1 MSLSIDT
8 GDTDLDRLCVPWTLY
23 FGYRVYPGPCTLNT
37 VSTLDPV
44 LWIQSLPW
52 TLYSGYRVYINWLRH
67 YLNPSSPPW
76 PPGRGCDSRTPA
88 RRGCPPSGDVWWRL
102 TRTSPPSS
110 RWWCRVSR
118 PHWVSFSHSITWQ
131 LWQDV
136 SRLLTIIFT
145 FTSWKYFTFTE
156 VNIVIFLEIFSQFY
170 PGAGQLVMSLS
181 VSITSL
187 RLSLKYQTRL
197 QSRAVT
203 WYHKLSP
210 AQTSLSS

>member
-1 MSLSIDT
+1 M
-8 GDTDLDRLCVPWTLY
+8 
-23 FGYRVYPGPCTLNT
+23 
-37 VSTLDPV
+37 DPV
-44 LWIQSLPW
+44 LWIQSVPCTLHTEC

-88 RRGCPPSGDVWWRL
+88 PRGCPPSGDVWWRL

-110 RWWCRVSR
+110 RRWCRLSR
-118 PHWVSFSHSITWQ
+118 PHWVSFSYSITWQ

-203 WYHKLSP
+203 WYHILST

>member
-1 MSLSIDT
+1 MDPVLWIQII
-8 GDTDLDRLCVPWTLY
+8 PWTLY
-23 FGYRVYPGPCTLNT
+23 FGYRVYPGPCTLDT
-37 VSTLDPV
+37 ECMLTDYD
-44 LWIQSLPW
+44 ITW
-52 TLYSGYRVYINWLRH
+52 TLLH
-67 YLNPSSPPW
+67 
-76 PPGRGCDSRTPA
+76 PPGPLAEGVTPGLQHA
-88 RRGCPPSGDVWWRL
+88 AAALHLVMSGDVSLAHLLPPHGGDVASHGL
-102 TRTSPPSS
+102 TEYHSVILSHGSSDRTY
-110 RWWCRVSR
+110 
-118 PHWVSFSHSITWQ
+118 HGFLQ
-131 LWQDV
+131 LF
-136 SRLLTIIFT
+136 LH